1 MKYTAF
7 KFFLFCCISI
17 VFIQATAQIPAF
29 PGAEGA
35 GKYATGGRGG
45 KVIYVSNLND
55 AGPGSLRYAL
65 SEVDGPRIILFS
77 ISGTIFLKTKIDVSK
92 GDFTIAGQSAPGQGI
107 CIAGDGMDIEADN
120 IIIQYLRFRP
130 GSINQDE
137 TDALTI
143 KRSDQVIIDHCSMSW
158 STDETCS
165 CYDNT
170 NFTLQW
176 SIISESLN
184 KSVHRK
190 GAHGYGGIWGG
201 KTATFHH
208 NLLAHHKSRN
218 PRLHGSRYHKEPEL
232 ERAEVVN
239 NVIYNWKST
248 CMYGGENGNYTIAGN
263 YFKPGPAT
271 GKSASVQLLEPYEP
285 VSSYYFNNN
294 YLDQNPELSNNNWD
308 ALDYEGDFPAEK
320 QLKAPLSISDYTIVS
335 AKQAY
340 LEILKSAGASLYR
353 DAVDKRI
360 IKEVKKGTSTY
371 GENGIINSQ
380 KETGEW
386 PQLKSKKAPADSD
399 ADGMPDRWEK
409 KNQLNP
415 NDPSD
420 GNHYSISK
428 QYTNVEVYLH
438 SLIKL

>member
-7 KFFLFCCISI
+7 KLFLFFCISI
-17 VFIQATAQIPAF
+17 VLIPATAQIPAF

-35 GKYATGGRGG
+35 GKYTTGGRGG
-45 KVIYVSNLND
+45 KIVYVNKLDD

-65 SEVDGPRIILFS
+65 SEVDGPRIILFNV
-77 ISGTIFLKTKIDVSK
+77 SGTIFLKTKIDVSK
-92 GDFTIAGQSAPGQGI
+92 GDFTIAGQSAPGEGI

-130 GSINQDE
+130 GSINETE

-143 KRSDQVIIDHCSMSW
+143 KRSNQVIIDHCSMSW

-184 KSVHRK
+184 KSVHQK

-239 NVIYNWKST
+239 NVVYNWKST

-271 GKSASVQLLEPYEP
+271 TKSASVQLLEPYEP
-285 VSSYYFNNN
+285 VSNYYFNNN
-294 YLDQNPELSNNNWD
+294 YVDQKPELTRNNWD
-308 ALDYEGDFPAEK
+308 ALNYEGSFPADR

-335 AKQAY
+335 AEQAY
-340 LEILKSAGASLYR
+340 LEVLKSAGASLHR

-360 IKEVKKGTSTY
+360 VNEVKKGTSTY

-380 KETGEW
+380 EETGEW
-386 PQLKSKKAPADSD
+386 PELKSKKAPADSD

-420 GNHYSISK
+420 GNHYTISK